1 MTSENTPEAGALPAD
16 ASDAHVEHH
25 GQDDSQANVEAG
37 VPAEVDADVAGAAGA
52 DPHAMPMPTALFV
65 RRERRM
71 NLGGWVVLALVA
83 RELFILALAPT
94 VRRHRLPLPPVHFIG
109 KAATFNLLYAFPL
122 LVVAQFDGTVGDV
135 AAPIAWAFVIWGV
148 TLYWLAGLLYAVQVR
163 EMVNAVRAPQA
174 AR

>member
-1 MTSENTPEAGALPAD
+1 MTDARALA
-16 ASDAHVEHH
+16 AKLVAAHGETF
-25 GQDDSQANVEAG
+25 AERAG
-37 VPAEVDADVAGAAGA
+37 VRLVDEPA
-52 DPHAMPMPTALFV
+52 TL
-65 RRERRM
+65 
-71 NLGGWVVLALVA
+71 WQ
-83 RELFILALAPT
+83 
-94 VRRHRLPLPPVHFIG
+94 
-109 KAATFNLLYAFPL
+109 L

>member
-71 NLGGWVVLALVA
+71 NLGGWVVLALVLGA
-83 RELFILALAPT
+83 LSGLVWGMFRGVFDVAPLVIAVLYGVLFIGGALALLA
-94 VRRHRLPLPPVHFIG
+94 VIV
-109 KAATFNLLYAFPL
+109 
-122 LVVAQFDGTVGDV
+122 D
-135 AAPIAWAFVIWGV
+135 WA
-148 TLYWLAGLLYAVQVR
+148 LER
-163 EMVNAVRAPQA
+163 NRAKSRA
-174 AR
+174 KK